1 MHYYCA
7 PSYLINYFKNDIN
20 LCYSLR
26 SGKSKNFVF
35 KLPFTEFYK
44 HSFAYSGIQ
53 LWNNLSESVKL
64 ASTIESFKHKCKL
77 YISHNVTM
85 SLVKVF
91 STDCFIYMYNY
102 NCDCEG
108 LLIVFYTKIGNP
120 FLNKLLLS
128 SLLFLKVY
136 TTISHFPILSMF
148 I

>member
-1 MHYYCA
+1 MRIILNNLPYFFIVKDLQKIYQLFHYYCA
-7 PSYLINYFKNDIN
+7 PSYLINYFQNDIN

-53 LWNNLSESVKL
+53 LWNNLPESVKL
-64 ASTIESFKHKCKL
+64 SSTIESFKHKCKL

-108 LLIVFYTKIGNP
+108 P
-120 FLNKLLLS
+120 FNS
-128 SLLFLKVY
+128 
-136 TTISHFPILSMF
+136 ILY
-148 I
+148 